1 MGRIKLERSRN
12 AGELAGIIGETKM
25 QDGKSDLRMAGLDRI
40 SARRHACWC
49 GGESAGRQKCSG
61 EYCADALEKI
71 CVHEFEIFQ
80 MCEGKGVSRTENRT
94 GLFP

>member
-1 MGRIKLERSRN
+1 MSSIKLERSCN

-25 QDGKSDLRMAGLDRI
+25 QNGKSDLRMAGLDRI
-40 SARRHACWC
+40 GSRRHAYWR
-49 GGESAGRQKCSG
+49 GSESAGRQKCSG

-71 CVHEFEIFQ
+71 CVHEFGIFQ